1 MQRINIP
8 AGKRQELSFAY
19 GRALERMHSSGKE
32 AHMTP
37 VGRRT
42 SYDNFLYAIVVE
54 SEGAPITVVS
64 MLTRLNLDPWLEA
77 SRLAQLPRQEAIDWL
92 SGNIQRVTTRRMPEA
107 AEIASRLLQRLPT
120 RENLVVQAMRT
131 ETLDFTSIWLI
142 FAIFF
147 TMMIV
152 SSGVQRPDGV
162 PPRERAT
169 VQKSAPAIL
178 PHDDARKRDRQS
190 VQPMHPQH

>member
-1 MQRINIP
+1 
-8 AGKRQELSFAY
+8 
-19 GRALERMHSSGKE
+19 
-32 AHMTP
+32 MTL
-37 VGRRT
+37 VGRST

-77 SRLAQLPRQEAIDWL
+77 TRLAQLPRQEAIDWL
-92 SGNIQRVTTRRMPEA
+92 SANIQRVTARRMPEA
-107 AEIASRLLQRLPT
+107 TEIAARLLQRLPT

-152 SSGVQRPDGV
+152 SSGVQRQDGG

-169 VQKSAPAIL
+169 VQKSEPTVL
-178 PHDDARKRDRQS
+178 PPFDARKRDHQS
-190 VQPMHPQH
+190 VQPTHTQNR